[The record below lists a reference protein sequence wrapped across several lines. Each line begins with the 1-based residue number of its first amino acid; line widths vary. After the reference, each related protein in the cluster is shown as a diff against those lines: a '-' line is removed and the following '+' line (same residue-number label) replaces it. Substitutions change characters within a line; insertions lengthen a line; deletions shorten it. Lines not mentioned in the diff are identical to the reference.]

1 MAVTVMAIALRVTTM
16 KDKEV
21 TDVQCVRVPID
32 LTTTI
37 TDKMATNLAK
47 AAISHVPVTIVKA
60 VTGHAKAINKEKAAT
75 SHVPVIIAKVVIS
88 HAKAISKGRAATSH
102 VPVIIAKVVISKEK
116 AATTVVHALPAT
128 ILMQNIA

>member
-37 TDKMATNLAK
+37 TDKMA
-47 AAISHVPVTIVKA
+47 ISL
-60 VTGHAKAINKEKAAT
+60 
-75 SHVPVIIAKVVIS
+75 
-88 HAKAISKGRAATSH
+88 AKAISKGRAATSH
-102 VPVIIAKVVISKEK
+102 VPVIIAKVVISRAKAISKEKAAISHALIIIVKVAISKEK

-128 ILMQNIA
+128 ILMQSIA